1 MSRIIL
7 MAMVLSVTVAGCN
20 RFPDLTIQVSANLVP
35 SDPPECAVVPNQQLV
50 LLRGRYDLE
59 APEFDY
65 IITPQIDSYLFDNS
79 LNTQAP
85 QTNFQVTGFEIT
97 IKLPDGSTP
106 DFGEALPNPYLVTS
120 SAVIPASTALGGISS
135 AAAVASGIPSSYRP
149 ALVAVLEGT
158 EYNSIVIDIQAFGS
172 TSGGFSQKSPPFSW
186 PIDLCEGCLG
196 IECPEPAQEG
206 DGIGC
211 FPGQD
216 GWQWCETIV
225 PADTAP

>member
-7 MAMVLSVTVAGCN
+7 MAMVLAVTVAGCN

-35 SDPPECAVVPNQQLV
+35 SDPPECAVVANQELI
-50 LLRGRYDLE
+50 LLRGRYDLSPD
-59 APEFDY
+59 APGFDY
-65 IITPQIDSYLFDNS
+65 LIAPQIDSYLYDNS
-79 LNTQAP
+79 LDTQAP

-158 EYNSIVIDIQAFGS
+158 DYNSIVIDIQAFCS
-172 TSGGFSQKSPPFSW
+172 TSGGFSQKSPPYLFS
-186 PIDLCEGCLG
+186 LR
-196 IECPEPAQEG
+196 
-206 DGIGC
+206 
-211 FPGQD
+211 
-216 GWQWCETIV
+216 
-225 PADTAP
+225 

>member
-1 MSRIIL
+1 MGRIIL
-7 MAMVLSVTVAGCN
+7 MAMVLAVTVAGCN

-35 SDPPECAVVPNQQLV
+35 SDPPECAVVPNQELI

-59 APEFDY
+59 APAFDY

-120 SAVIPASTALGGISS
+120 SVVIPASTALGGISS
-135 AAAVASGIPSSYRP
+135 GAAAAPGIPSAYRP
-149 ALVAVLEGT
+149 ALDAVFQDSGF
-158 EYNSIVIDIQAFGS
+158 NSIVIDIQAFGS

-186 PIDLCEGCLG
+186 PIELCEGCLG

-206 DGIGC
+206 DGVGC

-216 GWQWCETIV
+216 GWQWCQTIV
-225 PADTAP
+225 PADSAP

>member
-196 IECPEPAQEG
+196 TECPEPAQEG

>member
-7 MAMVLSVTVAGCN
+7 MAMMLSVTVAGCN

-35 SDPPECAVVPNQQLV
+35 SDPPECAVVANQALV
-50 LLRGRYDLE
+50 LLRGRYDLD
-59 APEFDY
+59 APAFDY
-65 IITPQIDSYLFDNS
+65 MITPQIDSYLYDNS

-120 SAVIPASTALGGISS
+120 SVVIPASTALGGISS
-135 AAAVASGIPSSYRP
+135 GAAVASGIPSAYRP
-149 ALVAVLEGT
+149 ALVAVLNST
-158 EYNSIVIDIQAFGS
+158 EFNSIVIDIQAFGS
-172 TSGGFSQKSPPFSW
+172 TSGGFSQKSPAFSW

-225 PADTAP
+225 PADSAP